1 MVAADLALIAI
12 RSDSLFNFEGRYVSR
27 RKGQRQCTA
36 FSLATEPI
44 GRIGVSPCSRDRSS
58 VTAQL
63 TLFDTHQTGPSGL
76 RYQSDFI
83 SSDEE
88 NELVSHIR
96 KLPLVPFQFGAF
108 TGNRRVAWFGWHYDY
123 SIQKL
128 QPAEAIPDWLDPFIA
143 RIEAFANL
151 PHAAVRQVLCT
162 EYAKGVGIGWHRDK
176 PHFDHIF
183 GLSLASACKFRFRRK
198 SGSTWQ
204 RFTLTAAPRSLYM
217 MSGDARHLWEH
228 SIPPVEAPRFSI
240 TFRTM
245 VAKPKSTKH
254 AD

>member
-1 MVAADLALIAI
+1 MFLVRKDNVNVL
-12 RSDSLFNFEGRYVSR
+12 RSAWPS
-27 RKGQRQCTA
+27 
-36 FSLATEPI
+36 EPI
-44 GRIGVSPCSRDRSS
+44 GKTGVSPCCRDRS

-63 TLFDTHQTGPSGL
+63 NLDTHQTGPSGL

-83 SSDEE
+83 SSEEE

-108 TGNRRVAWFGWHYDY
+108 TGNRRVAWFGWRYEY

-128 QPAEAIPDWLDPFIA
+128 QPTEAVPGWLDPFIA
-143 RIEAFANL
+143 RIEEFANL
-151 PHAAVRQVLCT
+151 SHAAVRQVLCT
-162 EYAKGVGIGWHRDK
+162 EYDRGVGIGWHRDK
-176 PHFDHIF
+176 PHFDQIF
-183 GLSLASACKFRFRRK
+183 GLSLASPCKFRFRRK

-245 VAKPKSTKH
+245 VAKPEYASR
-254 AD
+254 AI